1 MDSNLRTRLLW
12 LFGLVLVF
20 KIGVHIPTPGVNSQA
35 LTELFNAK
43 NSKTLFGLMNLFSG
57 GALQQ
62 LSILGLGIS
71 PYISASIIMQLA
83 TIMFPAVEQLQK
95 EGEHGRRQITQYTRY
110 LTVGI
115 ALIQAFVISTQL
127 QGQFSPQSHQPI
139 FSDLGLSARLLTTLL
154 LATGAVF
161 TMWIGEQITE
171 RGIGNGSSI
180 LIFVGIASSFLSGV
194 NKLYLSFQNDQVS
207 IGAVILL
214 ALVMVA
220 VIAFIVFME
229 QGFRKVPIQYTRR
242 VVGRN
247 VYGGQ
252 ESHLP
257 LRINGA
263 GVIPPIFANTLLLF
277 PATAI
282 SMLPVVAVELLAKWG
297 IKFDANSFTPSGMLF
312 QICYVT
318 LIIFFCFFYT
328 AITTNPSD
336 LSENLKKS
344 GGYIP
349 GIRPGK
355 ATSDFLD
362 SIITR
367 LTFSGA
373 IYIAAVCV
381 FPTILIQ
388 AFKVD
393 FYFGG
398 TTLLI
403 LVGVAL
409 DTISQI
415 QAHLMQQN
423 YDGFLKQARLRG
435 RRA

>member
-1 MDSNLRTRLLW
+1 MDSNLRSRIFW
-12 LFGLVLVF
+12 LAGLVLVF
-20 KIGVHIPTPGVNSQA
+20 KLGVYIPTPGVNGQA

-43 NSKTLFGLMNLFSG
+43 NSGTICGLLNLFSG
-57 GALQQ
+57 GALSH

-83 TIMFPAVEQLQK
+83 TIMFPSVEQMQK
-95 EGEHGRRQITQYTRY
+95 DGEHGRRQINQWTRY

-115 ALIQAFVISTQL
+115 ALVQAYVISSQL
-127 QGQFSPQSHQPI
+127 QGQVSPVSQIPI
-139 FSDLGLSARLLTTLL
+139 FSDVTLSARLLTMTL

-161 TMWIGEQITE
+161 TMWLGEQITE

-180 LIFVGIASSFLSGV
+180 LIFVGIASSLLSGINRLWV
-194 NKLYLSFQNDQVS
+194 SFKNDQIS
-207 IGAVILL
+207 IGAILLL

-220 VIAFIVFME
+220 VVAFIVFME
-229 QGFRKVPIQYTRR
+229 QGYRKVPIQYTRR
-242 VVGRN
+242 MVGKN
-247 VYGGQ
+247 IYGGQ

-263 GVIPPIFANTLLLF
+263 GVIPPIFANTLLFF
-277 PATAI
+277 PATILSFFTAQW
-282 SMLPVVAVELLAKWG
+282 ARDWAQT
-297 IKFDANSFTPSGMLF
+297 FTPSGMAFNIL
-312 QICYVT
+312 YVVG
-318 LIIFFCFFYT
+318 IIFFCFFYT
-328 AITTNPSD
+328 AITTNPND

-355 ATSDFLD
+355 ATSEYLD
-362 SIITR
+362 AIITR

-373 IYIAAVCV
+373 IYLSAVCI

-388 AFKVD
+388 FFKVD
-393 FYFGG
+393 FHFGG

-409 DTISQI
+409 DTISQV

-423 YDGFLKQARLRG
+423 YDGFLKAARLRG
-435 RRA
+435 RRAYGT

>member
-1 MDSNLRTRLLW
+1 MDSNLRDRILW
-12 LFGLVLVF
+12 LLGLILVF
-20 KIGVHIPTPGVNSQA
+20 KFGVHIPTPGVNSQA
-35 LTELFNAK
+35 LSEIFDSK
-43 NSKTLFGLMNLFSG
+43 NSSNILGLLNLFSG
-57 GALQQ
+57 GALAQ

-83 TIMFPAVEQLQK
+83 TIMFPAVEQMQK
-95 EGEHGRRQITQYTRY
+95 EGEHGRRQITQITRY

-115 ALIQAFVISTQL
+115 AIVQAFVISSQL
-127 QGQFSPQSHQPI
+127 HGQHSASGVPVFPI
-139 FSDLGLSARLLTTLL
+139 DAGFGSTMLMVLL
-154 LATGAVF
+154 LCAGAVF

-180 LIFVGIASSFLSGV
+180 IIFVGIASSFLSGV
-194 NKLYLSFQNDQVS
+194 NRLWLSYKNDTIS
-207 IGAVILL
+207 IGAIIVL
-214 ALVMVA
+214 AIIMVA
-220 VIAFIVFME
+220 VVAFIVYME
-229 QGFRKVPIQYTRR
+229 QGYRKVPIQYTRR
-242 VVGRN
+242 IVGKN

-257 LRINGA
+257 LKINGA
-263 GVIPPIFANTLLLF
+263 GVIPPIFANTLIFF
-277 PATAI
+277 PATVLAF
-282 SMLPVVAVELLAKWG
+282 LPFEWAK
-297 IKFDANSFTPSGMLF
+297 KFAQKLQLGGMEF
-312 QICYVT
+312 NMVYVI
-318 LIIFFCFFYT
+318 LIVFFCFFYT
-328 AITTNPSD
+328 AITTNPND
-336 LSENLKKS
+336 LSDNLKKS

-355 ATSDFLD
+355 ATSEYLD
-362 SIITR
+362 AIITK

-373 IYIAAVCV
+373 IYLAAVC
-381 FPTILIQ
+381 ILPSIMIQ
-388 AFKVD
+388 AFKVN

-415 QAHLMQQN
+415 QAHLLSQN

-435 RRA
+435 RRAYST

>member
-1 MDSNLRTRLLW
+1 MDTNLRDRILW
-12 LFGLVLVF
+12 LIGLVLVF
-20 KIGVHIPTPGVNSQA
+20 KIGVHIPTPGVNGEA

-43 NSKTLFGLMNLFSG
+43 NSGTIFGLLNLFSG
-57 GALQQ
+57 GALAQ

-83 TIMFPAVEQLQK
+83 TIMFPSVEQMQK
-95 EGEHGRRQITQYTRY
+95 EGEHGRRQINQYTRY
-110 LTVGI
+110 LTVVI
-115 ALIQAFVISTQL
+115 AIVQSFVIASQL
-127 QGQFSPQSHQPI
+127 QGQVSPVSQIPI
-139 FSDLGLSARLLTTLL
+139 FSDTGMTARLLTMTLL
-154 LATGAVF
+154 TTGSVF

-180 LIFVGIASSFLSGV
+180 IIFVGIASSFLSGV
-194 NKLYLSFQNDQVS
+194 NQLWLSFKNDQIS

-214 ALVMVA
+214 AVIMVA
-220 VIAFIVFME
+220 VVAFIVFME
-229 QGFRKVPIQYTRR
+229 QGYRKVPIQYTRR
-242 VVGRN
+242 TVGKN

-252 ESHLP
+252 DSHLP

-263 GVIPPIFANTLLLF
+263 GVIPPIFANTLLFF
-277 PATAI
+277 PATI
-282 SMLPVVAVELLAKWG
+282 LSFFTAKW
-297 IKFDANSFTPSGMLF
+297 AQEMAQTFTPSGMGF
-312 QICYVT
+312 NIMYVAGIC
-318 LIIFFCFFYT
+318 FFCFFYT
-328 AITTNPSD
+328 AITTNPGD
-336 LSENLKKS
+336 LSENLKKF

-355 ATSDFLD
+355 ATSEYLD
-362 SIITR
+362 AIITR

-373 IYIAAVCV
+373 IYLSAVCI
-381 FPTILIQ
+381 FPTIMIQ
-388 AFKVD
+388 FFKVN
-393 FYFGG
+393 FHFGG

-423 YDGFLKQARLRG
+423 YDGFLKTARLRG
-435 RRA
+435 RRAYGT